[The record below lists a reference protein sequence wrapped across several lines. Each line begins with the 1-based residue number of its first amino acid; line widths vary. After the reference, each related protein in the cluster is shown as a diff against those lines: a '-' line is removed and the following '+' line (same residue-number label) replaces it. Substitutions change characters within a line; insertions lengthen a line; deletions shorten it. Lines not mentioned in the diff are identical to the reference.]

1 MRTNTHS
8 DYMFTITSRQS
19 TFFMHTKK
27 MEKKRYTPEM

>member
-19 TFFMHTKK
+19 TFFMHKK
-27 MEKKRYTPEM
+27 IEKKRYTPEM